1 MQEDCELVAEYTQ
14 EQRTMSS
21 TQLHSAAFYG
31 DVGMARELLVRGR
44 YGVNCT
50 DEYGS
55 TPLHEACSS
64 GHVSMVRIL
73 ISEFLADATLQ
84 NKWGRT
90 PLQEAAYWGREGVAL
105 TLITKFGSDTTIRTK
120 SNRTL
125 LHNAC
130 QGGCLNLAKLLIH
143 NYNADI
149 NGQDANKDTPLHLA
163 VQHRKDNLALALITE
178 FGYNTI
184 IRGQYN
190 RTLLHSAC
198 QEGCLNLAKLLISKY
213 NADINGQDENK
224 DTPLHLAARNLEHEL
239 FLAIINEFSCDMTVR
254 NKNGETISTTKIEP
268 RSLIRIYRRGLVSCK
283 TGETILHAACAA
295 GNTQLV
301 NSIYEHVS
309 PVATNDDGDTFLHRA
324 AAWGHKECVEALL
337 QFDPPILLRNAAGKT
352 ARDVAEGDTKALLD
366 AYITQNKDKIY
377 IHYDEIIQEA
387 KKKYSNAERITR
399 IFVIGN
405 PGAGKSSLV
414 ETMKREG
421 FFESFSRVSES
432 SVPLHTAGI
441 VPSIHTSK
449 QYGRALFYDFAG
461 DPEYYSSHA
470 AILENLASSS
480 KGDNI
485 FILVVDLREDEV
497 RIESILHYW
506 VAFIQQQNFM
516 SITKNILIIGSHS
529 DLLTKEKVDE
539 KRETIKC
546 FSKSVQSLEIDY
558 FTLDCCKPRS
568 KQLEEIRGRI
578 IHLTKD
584 SPRYVLSPSANAL
597 LGLLGKDFINVTA
610 CSAQTI
616 LSHIKEAVGI
626 YLPRNITLLM
636 PLLEELHD
644 IGLLFTVGD
653 SMCDHIQVILSI
665 SQLTNE
671 VHKSLFSKKT
681 LTASKQAIS
690 SFNIGILP
698 QSLLDKL
705 LPPHI
710 TKKCLLQLQYCQE
723 ISKNDISAFPFLTQ
737 PDSSSQSFLFFPA
750 LCTVGKS
757 DISWVTPPGLN
768 YSIGWLAQ
776 CAESSYDYFPPRFLH
791 VLLLRLVFRFTLAV
805 PAQHQTDTSASPD
818 HNLLKRRCTMWN
830 CGVHWSME
838 EGVECMVELVNGN
851 KGVAVIINGKEDAKE
866 NCISVFHRIIS
877 CVMEA
882 KAEFCHSIRPTFFLI
897 DPSQSPEYL
906 IEDNLFAM
914 IDVERVLASHDLKV
928 VLSITGKAKLKRER
942 LVFLHKITLWN
953 SLFPL
958 DFAAIFCKLQ
968 GIVQDL
974 YRLGVHLK
982 LPQHLLDAIETD
994 FPHSTENRRTELVR
1008 VWMSSSPDP
1017 PCWWHLVQALKLTD
1031 YRVLAKEIETEHGK
1045 FLGLGGLA
1053 LYLRVCMYLINV
1065 YVYVWLACSELS
1077 SH

>member
-1 MQEDCELVAEYTQ
+1 MHVTDTPSLSARRFCELVAEYTQ

-21 TQLHSAAFYG
+21 TQLYKAALYG
-31 DVGMARELLVRGR
+31 KVGKARELLVRGR
-44 YGVNCT
+44 YDVNCT
-50 DEYGS
+50 DENGK
-55 TPLHEACSS
+55 TPLHWACYW
-64 GHVSMVRIL
+64 GHVGMVRML
-73 ISEFLADATLQ
+73 ISEFQADTTLPD
-84 NKWGRT
+84 KWGDT
-90 PLQEAAYWGREGVAL
+90 PLHGVAYRGEEEVAL
-105 TLITKFGSDTTIRTK
+105 TLITEFGCDTTIRGRYG
-120 SNRTL
+120 RTL
-125 LHNAC
+125 LHSAC
-130 QGGCLNLAKLLIH
+130 QGGCLNLAKLLIRD
-143 NYNADI
+143 YNADI
-149 NGQDANKDTPLHLA
+149 NA
-163 VQHRKDNLALALITE
+163 R
-178 FGYNTI
+178 
-184 IRGQYN
+184 
-190 RTLLHSAC
+190 
-198 QEGCLNLAKLLISKY
+198 
-213 NADINGQDENK
+213 DENK
-224 DTPLHLAARNLEHEL
+224 DTPLHLAARSAKHEL

-254 NKNGETISTTKIEP
+254 NKNGETILSTEIEP
-268 RSLIRIYRRGLVSCK
+268 GEFIRIPGRGLISSY
-283 TGETILHAACAA
+283 TGETILHIACAA

-301 NSIYEHVS
+301 NSIYEHGS
-309 PVATNDDGDTFLHRA
+309 PVATDDYGNTFLHSA
-324 AAWGHKECVEALL
+324 AAWGRKECVEALL
-337 QFDPPILLRNAAGKT
+337 KFDPPILLRNVEGKT
-352 ARDVAEGDTKALLD
+352 ARDVAQGDTKALLD

-377 IHYDEIIQEA
+377 IQIIQEA
-387 KKKYSNAERITR
+387 KKKYSNAERIIR
-399 IFVIGN
+399 IFVVGN

-421 FFESFSRVSES
+421 FLQSFSRVSES

-449 QYGRALFYDFAG
+449 HYGRALFYDFAG

-506 VAFIQQQNFM
+506 VAFIQQQNIT

-529 DLLTKEKVDE
+529 DLLAKEKVDE
-539 KRETIKC
+539 KRETIKH

-584 SPRYVLSPSANAL
+584 SPRYTLSPSANTL
-597 LGLLGKDFINVTA
+597 LGLLEKDFSNVTA
-610 CSAQTI
+610 CSAQKI
-616 LSHIKEAVGI
+616 LSHIKDTGV
-626 YLPRNITLLM
+626 YLPKNITLLM
-636 PLLEELHD
+636 SLLEELHD

-671 VHKSLFSKKT
+671 VHKSLFSKKA
-681 LTASKQAIS
+681 LPASKQAIS

-698 QSLLDKL
+698 QSLLDKF

-710 TKKCLLQLQYCQE
+710 TKECLLQLQYCQE
-723 ISKNDISAFPFLTQ
+723 ISKNDIGAFPFLTQ

-750 LCTVGKS
+750 LCTVAKS
-757 DISWVTPPGLN
+757 DVSWITPPGLN
-768 YSIGWLAQ
+768 YSIGWLAR

-791 VLLLRLVFRFTLAV
+791 VLLLRLIFRFTLIIAV

-830 CGVHWSME
+830 YGVHWSME
-838 EGVECMVELVNGN
+838 EGVECMVELVNVN
-851 KGVAVIINGKEDAKE
+851 KGVTVITYSEEYAKE

-882 KAEFCHSIRPTFFLI
+882 KAEFCHSIRPTFFLV

-914 IDVERVLASHDLKV
+914 IDVERVLASRDLKV

-942 LVFLHKITLWN
+942 LVCLCKFTLWS

-958 DFAAIFCKLQ
+958 DFAAVLHKLH

-974 YRLGVHLK
+974 HQLGVHFN
-982 LPQHLLDAIETD
+982 LPRHLLDAIEAD
-994 FPHSTENRRTELVR
+994 FPHSTERKRTELVR

-1017 PCWWHLVQALKLTD
+1017 PCWWHLVQALKLMD

-1045 FLGLGGLA
+1045 FLGLCWVNV
-1053 LYLRVCMYLINV
+1053 RVS
-1065 YVYVWLACSELS
+1065 YVWLACSDLS